1 MTEAKVLSH
10 ERFKAIPPATPEGVV
25 ARLREDGLVDDK
37 ITNLED
43 LDLPEPV
50 HTEQI
55 IGTLT
60 DTERQLYR
68 VMFNAMETR
77 QRFERMY
84 QGEFLQRLGKAVQ
97 TSDEAVA
104 DVMASQQ
111 DGVHL
116 GEVKSYFRQVRLVEY
131 TRQALYWSIAERLDA
146 HDWLLSVRSKERIV
160 KIKRQ
165 W

>member
-1 MTEAKVLSH
+1 MADAKVLSH

-25 ARLREDGLVDDK
+25 ARLREAGLVDDK
-37 ITNLED
+37 LTDLED

-50 HTEQI
+50 HTETI

-68 VMFNAMETR
+68 LMFDSMEAR

-84 QGEFLQRLGKAVQ
+84 QGEFLQRLGKAMQ
-97 TSDEAVA
+97 TSDEAVT

-111 DGVHL
+111 DNINY
-116 GEVKSYFRQVRLVEY
+116 GEVKAYFRTVRLVEY

-160 KIKRQ
+160 KVKRQ